1 MIKKRGADLVPRSF
15 YLISIASIVRSSLCS
30 AMPTN
35 VWTASVMCLMTW
47 IGSSGN
53 HRFSDLLNAFI
64 TKLGM
69 IDVLGFVQAIGEEED
84 GGGSL

>member
-47 IGSSGN
+47 IGSSG
-53 HRFSDLLNAFI
+53 
-64 TKLGM
+64 
-69 IDVLGFVQAIGEEED
+69 FVQAIGEEED